1 MKADA
6 RAPATTR
13 PKIASGI
20 LKAAR
25 YASRSGVSP
34 KCAPI
39 TDSRSQPSTR
49 LATRVTIMIAEA
61 RAIDI
66 GNTLILRH
74 RVSFALNAGKE
85 AQALS
90 PEAHP
95 PDAAAHLHANDRPL
109 RRADRGADGAR
120 GDREGRRDRRRD
132 DRRCRERPRQ
142 SRKARIDPQE
152 QRAPP
157 QEPDRQSRD
166 EGEEEDLTALCG
178 QALSSRSM
186 SSRCSLRWI
195 ARDRLNGGAP
205 VARIF
210 ASIASLSAFTL
221 PSASSASRSESCA
234 ASRGRSARQSGLADS
249 FTASVFSGS

>member
-74 RVSFALNAGKE
+74 RVACALNAGKE

-95 PDAAAHLHANDRPL
+95 RDAAAHLQANDRPR

-166 EGEEEDLTALCG
+166 EGEEEDLAALCG
-178 QALSSRSM
+178 QALTSRSM

-205 VARIF
+205 VARIV
-210 ASIASLSAFTL
+210 ASISSLSAFTL

>member
-90 PEAHP
+90 PQAHP

-109 RRADRGADGAR
+109 RRADRRAAAR
-120 GDREGRRDRRRD
+120 GRG
-132 DRRCRERPRQ
+132 
-142 SRKARIDPQE
+142 A
-152 QRAPP
+152 A
-157 QEPDRQSRD
+157 
-166 EGEEEDLTALCG
+166 
-178 QALSSRSM
+178 QAGFADSVT
-186 SSRCSLRWI
+186 
-195 ARDRLNGGAP
+195 AP
-205 VARIF
+205 VCSGSYAEGGTPPAHWASEKSAREPQNPMCARTAATVHPAGIRR
-210 ASIASLSAFTL
+210 L
-221 PSASSASRSESCA
+221 RSESLMRPI
-234 ASRGRSARQSGLADS
+234 SRRSRA
-249 FTASVFSGS
+249 